1 VNAVELGPVPDDQR
15 TQSPTDLFLI
25 FAGANIVA
33 TTIVTGASLP
43 PGLAVPHALGLVAAG
58 SVAGAALVAALVPA
72 GARLGVPSVVAARAA
87 LGRSGAALL
96 AAILYVTNF
105 AWIALNNV
113 IAASACGQLWG
124 GRASERAWAVGL
136 GLLATA
142 VVAAGPGA
150 VGWADRVA
158 VPLMSL
164 MATLLIATLV
174 RHPVTL
180 SGPGAPAADWLRGF
194 DLVVGYQL
202 SWLLMFAD
210 YPRYTRDGRRGAAA
224 VFLALALTSLAFMAI
239 GVLGARAAGS
249 TDPADMVAA
258 LGWGPLGAP
267 LLTLAT
273 LTTNFVNIY
282 MSALAWKS
290 LRPATSGAGSV
301 WVIGGI
307 GAVLALLSR
316 AWLDRYADFML
327 LLGALLVPVGGLLVA
342 RFVLSRAPVAAS
354 ALYTDETPRW
364 SIPALLAWTAGAGA
378 YFLPAPWGGTLAS
391 LAVTIAAYAIA
402 SRLARSPPTRQL
414 DRGPDSM

>member
-1 VNAVELGPVPDDQR
+1 VRD
-15 TQSPTDLFLI
+15 
-25 FAGANIVA
+25 
-33 TTIVTGASLP
+33 
-43 PGLAVPHALGLVAAG
+43 ALLLVGAG
-58 SVAGAALVAALVPA
+58 SVAGAWLVAALVPA
-72 GARLGVPSVVAARAA
+72 GARLGVPSVVAARAV

-96 AAILYVTNF
+96 AAILYLTNF

-142 VVAAGPGA
+142 VVAAGPRA

-164 MATLLIATLV
+164 MAALLIATLV
-174 RHPVTL
+174 RHPPALAGT
-180 SGPGAPAADWLRGF
+180 GAAAADGFRGF
-194 DLVVGYQL
+194 DLVVGYQV

-210 YPRYTRDGRRGAAA
+210 YPRYTRDGRRGAVA
-224 VFLALALTSLAFMAI
+224 VFLALALTSVAFMAI

-249 TDPADMVAA
+249 TDPADMMAA

-290 LRPATSGAGSV
+290 LRPAASGTTSV
-301 WVIGGI
+301 WIIGGI
-307 GAVLALLSR
+307 GAALALLSR

-327 LLGALLVPVGGLLVA
+327 LLGGLLVPVGGLLLA
-342 RFVLSRAPVAAS
+342 RFALSRAPVDVA
-354 ALYTDETPRW
+354 ALYTDATPRLA
-364 SIPALLAWTAGAGA
+364 PAAIAAWAAGTGA
-378 YFLPAPWGGTLAS
+378 YFLPAPWGGTLTS
-391 LAVTIAAYAIA
+391 LVVTIAVHAVA
-402 SRLARSPPTRQL
+402 SRAGR
-414 DRGPDSM
+414 